1 MEGGMARNPLKP
13 DLVQKW
19 AGRIATWHVRRA
31 LSAAVAS
38 GALAALIMAAA
49 SAMLEAWP
57 KSRLVMA
64 LATAALASG
73 LYIGFRLMLSWRAM
87 RRRLLRLKLSMAGLR
102 QARTQA
108 EFGKPGEKQV
118 PRHHEP

>member
-1 MEGGMARNPLKP
+1 MAWHREPVKP

-38 GALAALIMAAA
+38 GAFAALIVAAA

-108 EFGKPGEKQV
+108 EWQAGRKASFSP
-118 PRHHEP
+118 P